1 MSQIRLALRTLRNS
15 PTFTA
20 IAVLTLAVGI
30 GATAAMFSVVEGVLL
45 RPLDYPNAS
54 RIVQLNTSRQGRAFP
69 RLTGPD
75 LVDITASA
83 SRLERVSFYYG
94 GEMGVQLA
102 SHADFAGTYLVSPTF
117 FRVFGLAPA
126 LGRDFSDDD
135 ANRSAV
141 VSMAFAQRNF
151 GSPAAALE
159 QTMRV
164 EGVTYQ
170 IIGVTPAGFGFPAD
184 AQAWLAVSSQ
194 PGAPWGGSRTAYN
207 YRALATLEPRTTI

>member
-15 PTFTA
+15 PSFTA

-54 RIVQLNTSRQGRAFP
+54 RIVQLNTSRQGRTFP

-117 FRVFGLAPA
+117 FRVFGVAPA
-126 LGRDFSDDD
+126 SGRDLVPDDL
-135 ANRSAV
+135 NRSAV
-141 VSMAFAQRNF
+141 VSDDSNRSAVVSIAFAQRNF

-170 IIGVTPAGFGFPAD
+170 IIGVMPTGFGFPTG
-184 AQAWLAVSSQ
+184 AQVWLAISSQ
-194 PGAPWGGSRTAYN
+194 PGTP
-207 YRALATLEPRTTI
+207 